1 MMFRIVAKRQL
12 NEVVDGRTIMK
23 IVVLDGYTLNPGDIS
38 WAPFEALG
46 ELVVYEYTK
55 PEEIFDRLAGVS
67 VCLTNKT
74 CFPKEVLEKL
84 PDLRYIGCLS
94 TGFNVVDID
103 YCHTHGIT
111 VTNIPEYA
119 TYATAQM
126 TISLLLE
133 IASKVGHHSDLVH
146 DGVWTRGR
154 DFCFWDGALTE
165 LWGKTLGLFG
175 FGKIAS
181 RVSRIASELGM
192 KVLAC
197 RRSEIT
203 DAMRT
208 ADPQVTFVDE
218 ETLWKES
225 DILSF
230 HCPLTAAT
238 TGLVNEATIA
248 KMKDGVILL
257 NTSRGPVMDEAAV
270 ASALASGKIS
280 AFGADVVSVEP
291 IRADNPL
298 LTAPNTILTPHVAW
312 APKDTRVRLMDVASS
327 NLRAYLEG
335 NPVNV
340 VS

>member
-1 MMFRIVAKRQL
+1 
-12 NEVVDGRTIMK
+12 MK

-38 WAPFEALG
+38 WEPFRSLG
-46 ELVVYEYTK
+46 ELVTYEYTK
-55 PEEIFDRLAGVS
+55 PEEVFERLSGVS

-84 PDLRYIGCLS
+84 PDLKYIGCLS
-94 TGFNVVDID
+94 TGFNVVDVE
-103 YCHTHGIT
+103 YCRDHGIT

-126 TISLLLE
+126 TIALLLE
-133 IASKVGHHSDLVH
+133 IANKVGHHSDLVH

-154 DFCFWDGALTE
+154 DFCFWDGTLTE
-165 LWGKTLGLFG
+165 LYGKTLGLFG

-181 RVSRIASELGM
+181 RVSRIASALGM

-203 DAMRT
+203 EEMRK

-218 ETLWKES
+218 ETLWQES
-225 DILSF
+225 DVISF
-230 HCPLTAAT
+230 HCPLTPAT
-238 TGLVNEATIA
+238 TGLVNSEVIA

-257 NTSRGPVMDEAAV
+257 NTSRGPVLDESAV
-270 ASALASGKIS
+270 AEALKSGKV
-280 AFGADVVSVEP
+280 AALGADVVSVEP
-291 IRADNPL
+291 IREENPL
-298 LTAPNTILTPHVAW
+298 LSAPNTFLTPHIAW
-312 APKDTRVRLMDVASS
+312 APEETRLRLMDVAAGNLSS
-327 NLRAYLEG
+327 YLKG
-335 NPVNV
+335 SPVNV

>member
-1 MMFRIVAKRQL
+1 
-12 NEVVDGRTIMK
+12 MK
-23 IVVLDGYTLNPGDIS
+23 IVILDGYTTNPGDIS

-46 ELVVYEYTK
+46 ELVTYEYTA
-55 PEEIFDRLAGVS
+55 PAEIFGRLEGVS

-94 TGFNVVDID
+94 TGFNVVDIE
-103 YCHTHGIT
+103 YCHDHGIT

-126 TISLLLE
+126 TIALLLE
-133 IASKVGHHSDLVH
+133 IANQVGHHSDLVH

-154 DFCFWDGALTE
+154 DFCFWDGTLTE

-181 RVSRIASELGM
+181 RVSKIADAMGM

-197 RRSEIT
+197 RRSEVT
-203 DAMRT
+203 EEMKK

-218 ETLWKES
+218 ETLWRES

-230 HCPLTAAT
+230 HCPLTPAT
-238 TGLVNEATIA
+238 TGLVNAETIS
-248 KMKDGVILL
+248 KMKDGVILI
-257 NTSRGPVMDEAAV
+257 NTSRGPVLDEAAV
-270 ASALASGKIS
+270 ASALSSGKI
-280 AFGADVVSVEP
+280 AALGADVVSVEP
-291 IRADNPL
+291 IREDNPL
-298 LTAPNTILTPHVAW
+298 LSAPNTFLTPHIAW
-312 APKDTRVRLMDVASS
+312 APKDTRERLMDVASG
-327 NLRAYLEG
+327 NLECYLKCE
-335 NPVNV
+335 PRNV